1 MIRLILHADDLGLHS
16 AVNQAVF
23 EGAEAG
29 VLTSAS
35 IMVNGRAA
43 AEALDWSKQNRGF
56 GLGLH
61 LNILRGQPLSDPA
74 DIPTLVDE
82 NGLFLNSAFKLLM
95 RGMRGRISA
104 EEVLIEYKR
113 QLACLSEQGVTPSHF
128 DGEKHSHLFLPQ
140 TAWATGRLMAESGIN
155 KLRLINETVLINK
168 MKKQGIYLKGS
179 VTQKLKLI
187 FLESRTKRLSTVS
200 KDCQGPD
207 YTFGVLLSG
216 RTSKAE
222 TKRLLEALLLLPEN
236 GTVEWMFHPGYP
248 FADDE
253 PDFTREFGSFFL
265 KDARDQERN
274 ILQSP
279 EIRGLL
285 QKHRQQLISYRE
297 L

>member
-1 MIRLILHADDLGLHS
+1 MIRLILHADDLGLHP

-23 EGAEAG
+23 EGAECG

-35 IMVNGRAA
+35 IMVNGWAA
-43 AEALDWSKQNRGF
+43 AEALSWHQQHKKF

-61 LNILRGQPLSDPA
+61 LNILRGRPLSDPA
-74 DIPTLVDE
+74 DIPSLVDD
-82 NGLFLNSAFKLLM
+82 NGLFLNSAFRLLS
-95 RGMRGRISA
+95 RGMRGLISA

-113 QLACLSEQGVTPSHF
+113 QLACMSEQGVTPSHF
-128 DGEKHSHLFLPQ
+128 DSEKHSHLFLPQ
-140 TAWATGRLMAESGIN
+140 TVWALDRLMVESGIN
-155 KLRLINETVLINK
+155 KVRLINESLLINI
-168 MKKQGIYLKGS
+168 MKKQGIALKGS
-179 VTQKLKLI
+179 VSQQLKLA
-187 FLESRTKRLSTVS
+187 FLEFRTKRFSS
-200 KDCQGPD
+200 AIKDCQSPD

-216 RTSKAE
+216 RVTKAE

-253 PDFTREFGSFFL
+253 PDFIREFGRFFL
-265 KDARDQERN
+265 KSARDRERN

-285 QKHRQQLISYRE
+285 QEHRQQLISYRE